1 MKKIAVSLLLLFVAL
16 PLLAQSIANPDVQF
30 NPVYPRDGQP
40 LTITWSQH
48 VAPSARFGTPAV
60 DPASWGNYGYT
71 YGQAHTVTIRQTA
84 TFDGSEGESTDHEV
98 VHYGPLE
105 AGTYSI
111 FLELTTAPTK
121 TTFWLGDFVVAPA
134 CLPYAS
140 ASATYS
146 WEKSGYELHF
156 EDSVFG
162 GAGLGGPSIVTV
174 DGNHV
179 TVETH
184 LTIGG
189 IAPTRPTCISTD
201 VDLGAIAPGTYRL
214 TWIYD
219 ELLAPKTAWTGPTTT
234 LELTFEAPLP
244 RRRTSRR

>member
-1 MKKIAVSLLLLFVAL
+1 MRGIAVLLFAAL
-16 PLLAQSIANPDVQF
+16 PLFAQSVSNPDVQF
-30 NPVYPRDGQP
+30 SPVYPRDGQP
-40 LTITWSQH
+40 LTITWSQR
-48 VAPSARFGTPAV
+48 VAPSAQFGTPAV
-60 DPASWGNYGYT
+60 DPLPWGYAYT
-71 YGQAHTVTIRQTA
+71 YGQSHTITIRQTA
-84 TFDGSEGESTDHEV
+84 IFDGTGGESTDHEV
-98 VHYGPLE
+98 VNFGPIE

-121 TTFWLGDFVVAPA
+121 TTFWLGDFVVTPA
-134 CLPYAS
+134 CSPDAS

-162 GAGLGGPSIVTV
+162 NSSVGGPPIVTIE
-174 DGNHV
+174 GNHV
-179 TVETH
+179 TVETR

-189 IAPTRPTCISTD
+189 IPPTRPTCVAAT
-201 VDLGAIAPGTYRL
+201 VDLGNIAPGTYHL

-219 ELLAPKTAWTGPTTT
+219 QLVAPKTAWSGPVMTR
-234 LELTFEAPLP
+234 ELTFEAPLP